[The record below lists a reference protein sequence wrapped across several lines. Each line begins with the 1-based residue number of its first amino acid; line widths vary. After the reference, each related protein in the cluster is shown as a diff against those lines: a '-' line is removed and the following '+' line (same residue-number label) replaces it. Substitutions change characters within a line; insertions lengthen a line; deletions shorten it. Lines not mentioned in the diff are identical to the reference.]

1 MNREESIKLLALIK
15 VAYPTAY
22 KDMDKETKLATVNM
36 WQSTFHS
43 VPYQIMVMAFERF
56 RMASKF
62 PPTVADMAEELVNV
76 HYQALEGAME
86 SHSLGDKDSIDL
98 YRKIMRI
105 TEPYKSGSYKDAPMT
120 NLRGMLAGG
129 SLAGVLSEGQDA

>member
-15 VAYPTAY
+15 VAYPNAY

-36 WQSTFHS
+36 WLTTFPS

-56 RMASKF
+56 RMVSKF

-76 HYQALEGAME
+76 HYQALEGAMDA
-86 SHSLGDKDSIDL
+86 HALGDKDSLDL
-98 YRKIMRI
+98 YSKIMRI
-105 TEPYKSGSYKDAPMT
+105 TEPYKSGSYKDAPMMH
-120 NLRGMLAGG
+120 LRGMLAGG
-129 SLAGVLSEGQDA
+129 HLAGILSDRKDA